1 MSRPPQ
7 SDTIAAIATAL
18 GEGGISVIRISGP
31 QAIQI
36 ASEGFR
42 SKQPLEGAS
51 SHTAHYGSFRDPEGN
66 NVDEVVVTIF
76 REPNSFTG
84 ENVAEIS
91 CHGGPFVAKRILEAL
106 VKFGARHAEPG
117 EFTKRAFLNGKL
129 DLTQAEAV
137 ADIIRSRSDLAH
149 RASYEQ
155 LRGRLSSEIAALR
168 ESLIHIIGLLEIELD
183 FVEDGLEFV
192 DRRKLMSLVDGASNQ
207 IWKLIS
213 SYRTGKIIRD
223 GIRVVLA
230 GAPNVGKSSLLNAL
244 LNEDRAIVT
253 EVPGTTRDV
262 IEESFVAD
270 GLAIRL
276 IDTAG
281 VRTTDHI
288 VEVEGIKRS
297 EHQIRNCDVL
307 LLVLDR
313 SRHLEEIDLL
323 QSGRI
328 LAELKPSAS
337 IGKLILNKSDL
348 PSQLTPA
355 ELDAVELFRGL
366 GRICVSALDNS
377 GLDELRK
384 ALVSSIAE
392 AGKWSREG
400 GVLVTHQRHHDALL
414 RAQKNLGSVK
424 ESLEAGASNEFLA
437 VDIRGALDSLGEI
450 VGIVTTD
457 DILNDI
463 FSKFCIGK

>member
-36 ASEGFR
+36 ASKGFR
-42 SKQPLEGAS
+42 SKQLLEGAA
-51 SHTAHYGSFRDPEGN
+51 SHTAHYGSFRDPHGN
-66 NVDEVVVTIF
+66 NVDEVVATIF
-76 REPNSFTG
+76 LEPNSFTG

-91 CHGGPFVAKRILEAL
+91 CHGGPFVTRRILEAL
-106 VKFGARHAEPG
+106 VKSGARHAEPG

-168 ESLIHIIGLLEIELD
+168 ESLIHITGLLEIELD
-183 FVEDGLEFV
+183 FVEDDLEFV
-192 DRRKLMSLVDGASNQ
+192 DRKMLMRLVDGATER
-207 IWKLIS
+207 IDKLIRS
-213 SYRTGKIIRD
+213 FGTGKIIRD
-223 GIRVVLA
+223 GMRVVLA

-262 IEESFVAD
+262 IEESFVTD

-281 VRTTDHI
+281 VRTTDHV
-288 VEVEGIKRS
+288 VEVEGIRRS
-297 EHQIRNCDVL
+297 EQQVRNCDIL
-307 LLVLDR
+307 LLVLDS

-323 QSGRI
+323 QSRRL
-328 LAELKPSAS
+328 LADLKPPTSGC
-337 IGKLILNKSDL
+337 ILIMNKSDL
-348 PSQLTPA
+348 TSQLTID
-355 ELDAVELFRGL
+355 ELEEVDFFKGW
-366 GRICVSALDNS
+366 GRIHVSALRSS

-384 ALVSSIAE
+384 ALVSSVAE

-400 GVLVTHQRHHDALL
+400 DVLVTHQRHHDALL
-414 RAQKNLGSVK
+414 RAQKNLGSAR
-424 ESLEAGASNEFLA
+424 ESLAAGASNEFLA
-437 VDIRGALDSLGEI
+437 VDIRGALDNLGEI
-450 VGIVTTD
+450 VGTVTTD